1 MSTWIVNASPLI
13 LLGKIHRLDLLE
25 NLCPSFVIPA
35 AVSLEIL
42 AGPDNDPAKI
52 WIRGDLV
59 RSRVVPMTA
68 IPEEIIAWDLG
79 AGESSVIALAS
90 SLSSSICIL
99 DDLAAR
105 NCAEVFQL
113 PVIGTLGVLLKA
125 KAAGIIPRLQPEIDR
140 LVAAGSMLAPSVIS
154 KALTLAGEVS

>member
-1 MSTWIVNASPLI
+1 MPI
-13 LLGKIHRLDLLE
+13 
-25 NLCPSFVIPA
+25 
-35 AVSLEIL
+35 
-42 AGPDNDPAKI
+42 
-52 WIRGDLV
+52 
-59 RSRVVPMTA
+59 TA
-68 IPEEIIAWDLG
+68 IPEQIIAWDLG

-90 SLSSSICIL
+90 SLSASICVL

-113 PVIGTLGVLLKA
+113 PVIGTLGVLLNA

-140 LVAAGSMLAPSVIS
+140 LVAVGSMLAPSVIH